1 MSRNLEYAYYNGKLS
16 GIPNINTLQISNRK
30 NKRFKILSP
39 SGKYIHFGLYP
50 YKGKGTY
57 IDHFNPNIR
66 KAWKARHSKILKDG
80 KPAYLN
86 PESPE
91 YYSWNILW

>member
-1 MSRNLEYAYYNGKLS
+1 MNRNIDKAREIAKKRGIENYDTLS
-16 GIPNINTLQISNRK
+16 ISNRE

-39 SGKYIHFGLYP
+39 NNKIIHFGLYP
-50 YKGKGTY
+50 FKNGTF
-57 IDHFNPNIR
+57 IDHNNETI
-66 KAWKARHSKILKDG
+66 KKNWKARHIKILKDG

-86 PESPE
+86 RESPE

>member
-1 MSRNLEYAYYNGKLS
+1 MSRNIEYAYYNGKFS
-16 GIPNINTLQISNRK
+16 EIPNINTLQISNRK

-39 SGKYIHFGLYP
+39 SGNYIHFGLYP

-57 IDHFNPNIR
+57 IDHFDTKIR

-91 YYSWNILW
+91 YYSWHILW